1 MPLPK
6 ISPAEY
12 ELTLPSNGKTIKYRP
27 FLVREEKILI
37 LALESENQKQITT
50 AVRQVIKECV
60 LTKGI
65 KVDQLP
71 SFDIEYLFLN
81 IRGKSVGESIELM
94 VTCGDDGKTEVPVTV
109 LIDDIEV
116 STNDEHNTDIE
127 LSDGYSVKMKY
138 PSLNQFIETNFSQ
151 DDEDAVEKS
160 FEMIATSIDMVYN
173 DKDMFAA
180 SECTKK
186 ELKEW
191 VESLTSAQFQKIEQF
206 FETMPKLTHTLE
218 VVNPNTKKKNTIVL
232 EGLTDF
238 SPKYVSY

>member
-1 MPLPK
+1 M
-6 ISPAEY
+6 
-12 ELTLPSNGKTIKYRP
+12 
-27 FLVREEKILI
+27 
-37 LALESENQKQITT
+37 
-50 AVRQVIKECV
+50 
-60 LTKGI
+60 
-65 KVDQLP
+65 
-71 SFDIEYLFLN
+71 
-81 IRGKSVGESIELM
+81 
-94 VTCGDDGKTEVPVTV
+94 
-109 LIDDIEV
+109 

-191 VESLTSAQFQKIEQF
+191 VESLTSAQFQKIEKF

-238 SPKYVSY
+238 FA

>member
-6 ISPAEY
+6 ISTAEY
-12 ELTLPSNGKTIKYRP
+12 ELKLPSNGKTIKYRP

-37 LALESENQKQITT
+37 LALESEDQKQITT
-50 AVRQVIKECV
+50 AVKQVLKECV
-60 LTKGI
+60 LTKGV

-116 STNDEHNTDIE
+116 SSNDEHSSDIE

-138 PSLNQFIETNFSQ
+138 PSLSQFIETNFNQ
-151 DDEDAVEKS
+151 DSEDAVEKS

-191 VESLTSAQFQKIEQF
+191 VESLTSAQFQKIEKF
-206 FETMPKLTHTLE
+206 FETMPKLSHKIKVTNPKTKVESE
-218 VVNPNTKKKNTIVL
+218 VVL
-232 EGLTDF
+232 EGLASF
-238 SPKYVSY
+238 FA